1 LAGWPIVYDQYQPL
15 ELLGKG
21 GFGEVYKCY
30 DLENNQYV
38 ALKVNNFRQG
48 DQAQMEYFFKHVQRE
63 ADIMKKLNHPNICKF
78 MKLLECGGNKVT
90 FTLEYC

>member
-1 LAGWPIVYDQYQPL
+1 MKELESHEGYVNMYKEQLKLVEKQANSEYALAGWPIVYDQYQPL

-38 ALKVNNFRQG
+38 ALKVNNFR
-48 DQAQMEYFFKHVQRE
+48 
-63 ADIMKKLNHPNICKF
+63 
-78 MKLLECGGNKVT
+78 
-90 FTLEYC
+90 